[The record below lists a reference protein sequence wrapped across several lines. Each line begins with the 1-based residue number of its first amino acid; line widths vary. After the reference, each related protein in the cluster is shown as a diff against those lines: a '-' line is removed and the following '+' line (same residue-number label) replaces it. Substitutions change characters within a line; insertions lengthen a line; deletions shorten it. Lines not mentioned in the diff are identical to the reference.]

1 MKPFLI
7 HTHLGIDV
15 KFWNELF
22 ESHPQI
28 QSFYSP
34 EINNIYE
41 NANFYDIRPL
51 SHKWQFANAWWY
63 DILFYNHQVGY
74 KNIYSDIKFIVIFGD
89 VSKIDISKFKFIDK
103 KFIASY
109 LYERIKRLNFISKKY
124 KNCIVFN
131 ESEFDREEFYKKTS
145 DFLGLKK
152 SFNP

>member
-15 KFWNELF
+15 KFWNDLF

-28 QSFYSP
+28 QTVYSP

-41 NANFYDIRPL
+41 NANFHDIRPL
-51 SHKWQFANAWWY
+51 SHKWQFANAYWY

-74 KNIYSDIKFIVIFGD
+74 QNIYSDIKFIVIFGD
-89 VSKIDISKFKFIDK
+89 ILKIDLRKFGLIDKRFVQNYLSERLKRLKFI
-103 KFIASY
+103 S
-109 LYERIKRLNFISKKY
+109 EKY
-124 KNCIVFN
+124 KNCLVFEEKN
-131 ESEFDREEFYKKTS
+131 FDKDDFFKKIQEF
-145 DFLGLKK
+145 LCLKK